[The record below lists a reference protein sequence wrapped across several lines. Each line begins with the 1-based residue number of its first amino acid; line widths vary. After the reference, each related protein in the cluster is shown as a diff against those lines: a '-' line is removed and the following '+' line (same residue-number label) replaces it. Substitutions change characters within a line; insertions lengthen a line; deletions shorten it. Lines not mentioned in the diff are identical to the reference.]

1 MLQQLNNIFRKI
13 FPTEESLAFAL
24 LLVVSIF
31 ILAVLGS
38 TLSPFIVSIIF
49 AYLLIGLNNRI
60 VNLGLSERLSLFI
73 TFSIFMLAGL
83 ALLIWLAPIL
93 YQQLQSI
100 ITELPKWFSQ
110 LRTFISDLPN
120 QYPDLVTSDQIASFL
135 DNVSAQLLV
144 VSQNFLRIS
153 ILGIQNTLSLAV
165 MLVLL
170 PILVYFMLFD
180 RKELIN
186 SFLTILPNNK
196 NMLEKI
202 WAEMDVQLSNYVRG
216 KAFEILIVG
225 MASAILFWSFGLKYT
240 ALLSVL
246 VGLSVLIPYIG
257 AFAVTVPVAVVA
269 YLQFGFGY
277 DFMLLLGLYIVLQV
291 LDGNWLV
298 PMLFSN
304 AVKMHP
310 VTIILAVFV
319 FGGLF
324 GFWGVFFAIPMATFL
339 KAIINAWPSESSG

>member
-24 LLVVSIF
+24 LLMVSIF

-60 VNLGLSERLSLFI
+60 INLGLSERLSLFI
-73 TFSIFMLAGL
+73 TFSFFMLAGL

-135 DNVSAQLLV
+135 DNVSAQLLA

-170 PILVYFMLFD
+170 PILVYFMLYD

-202 WAEMDVQLSNYVRG
+202 WTEMDVQLSNYVRG

>member
-1 MLQQLNNIFRKI
+1 
-13 FPTEESLAFAL
+13 
-24 LLVVSIF
+24 
-31 ILAVLGS
+31 
-38 TLSPFIVSIIF
+38 
-49 AYLLIGLNNRI
+49 
-60 VNLGLSERLSLFI
+60 
-73 TFSIFMLAGL
+73 MLAGL

-135 DNVSAQLLV
+135 DNVSAQLLA

-170 PILVYFMLFD
+170 PILVYFMLYD

-202 WAEMDVQLSNYVRG
+202 WTEMDVQLSNYVRG

-225 MASAILFWSFGLKYT
+225 MASAILFWVFGLKYT

>member
-38 TLSPFIVSIIF
+38 TLSPFIVSVIF

-60 VNLGLSERLSLFI
+60 VNFGLDEKLSLFI

-110 LRTFISDLPN
+110 LRAFISDLPN

-135 DNVSAQLLV
+135 DNVSAQLLA

-225 MASAILFWSFGLKYT
+225 IASAILFWSFGLKYT

-291 LDGNWLV
+291 IDGNWLV

-339 KAIINAWPSESSG
+339 KAIVNAWPSESSG

>member
-24 LLVVSIF
+24 LLMVSIF

-135 DNVSAQLLV
+135 DNVSAQLLA
-144 VSQNFLRIS
+144 VSQDFLRIS

-170 PILVYFMLFD
+170 PILVYFMLYD

-202 WAEMDVQLSNYVRG
+202 WTEMDVQLSNYVRG

>member
-1 MLQQLNNIFRKI
+1 
-13 FPTEESLAFAL
+13 
-24 LLVVSIF
+24 
-31 ILAVLGS
+31 
-38 TLSPFIVSIIF
+38 
-49 AYLLIGLNNRI
+49 
-60 VNLGLSERLSLFI
+60 
-73 TFSIFMLAGL
+73 MLAGL

-135 DNVSAQLLV
+135 DNVSAQLLA

-170 PILVYFMLFD
+170 PILVYFMLYD

-202 WAEMDVQLSNYVRG
+202 WTEMDVQLSNYVRG

-257 AFAVTVPVAVVA
+257 AFVVTVPVAVVA

>member
-1 MLQQLNNIFRKI
+1 
-13 FPTEESLAFAL
+13 
-24 LLVVSIF
+24 
-31 ILAVLGS
+31 
-38 TLSPFIVSIIF
+38 
-49 AYLLIGLNNRI
+49 
-60 VNLGLSERLSLFI
+60 
-73 TFSIFMLAGL
+73 MLAGL

-225 MASAILFWSFGLKYT
+225 IASAILFWSFGLKYT

-257 AFAVTVPVAVVA
+257 AFAVTVPVGVVA

-339 KAIINAWPSESSG
+339 KAIVNAWPSESSG

>member
-24 LLVVSIF
+24 LLLISIF

-38 TLSPFIVSIIF
+38 TLSPFIVSVIF

-60 VNLGLSERLSLFI
+60 VNFGLGERLSLFI

-225 MASAILFWSFGLKYT
+225 IASAILFWSFGLKYT

-291 LDGNWLV
+291 IDGNWLV

-324 GFWGVFFAIPMATFL
+324 GFWGVFFAIPMATFF
-339 KAIINAWPSESSG
+339 KAIVNAWPSESSG

>member
-24 LLVVSIF
+24 LLMVSIF

-60 VNLGLSERLSLFI
+60 VSLGLSERLSLLI

-135 DNVSAQLLV
+135 DNVSAQLLA

-170 PILVYFMLFD
+170 PILVYFMLYD

-202 WAEMDVQLSNYVRG
+202 WTEMDVQLSNYVRG

-257 AFAVTVPVAVVA
+257 AFVVTVPVAVVA

>member
-1 MLQQLNNIFRKI
+1 
-13 FPTEESLAFAL
+13 
-24 LLVVSIF
+24 
-31 ILAVLGS
+31 
-38 TLSPFIVSIIF
+38 
-49 AYLLIGLNNRI
+49 
-60 VNLGLSERLSLFI
+60 
-73 TFSIFMLAGL
+73 MLAGL
-83 ALLIWLAPIL
+83 ALLIWLVPIL

-110 LRTFISDLPN
+110 LRAFISDLPN

-135 DNVSAQLLV
+135 DNVSAQLLA

-180 RKELIN
+180 RKELIH

-225 MASAILFWSFGLKYT
+225 IASAILFWSFGLKYT

-339 KAIINAWPSESSG
+339 KAIVNAWPSESSG

>member
-1 MLQQLNNIFRKI
+1 
-13 FPTEESLAFAL
+13 
-24 LLVVSIF
+24 
-31 ILAVLGS
+31 
-38 TLSPFIVSIIF
+38 
-49 AYLLIGLNNRI
+49 
-60 VNLGLSERLSLFI
+60 
-73 TFSIFMLAGL
+73 MLAGL

-135 DNVSAQLLV
+135 DNVSAQLLA

-170 PILVYFMLFD
+170 PILVYFMLYD

-202 WAEMDVQLSNYVRG
+202 WTEMDVQLSNYVRG

-225 MASAILFWSFGLKYT
+225 IASAILFWSFGLKYT

>member
-73 TFSIFMLAGL
+73 TFSFFMLAGL

-135 DNVSAQLLV
+135 DNVSAQLLA

-170 PILVYFMLFD
+170 PILVYFMLYD

-202 WAEMDVQLSNYVRG
+202 WTEMDVQLSNYVRG

-225 MASAILFWSFGLKYT
+225 IASAILFWSFGLKYT

>member
-1 MLQQLNNIFRKI
+1 
-13 FPTEESLAFAL
+13 
-24 LLVVSIF
+24 
-31 ILAVLGS
+31 
-38 TLSPFIVSIIF
+38 
-49 AYLLIGLNNRI
+49 
-60 VNLGLSERLSLFI
+60 
-73 TFSIFMLAGL
+73 
-83 ALLIWLAPIL
+83 
-93 YQQLQSI
+93 
-100 ITELPKWFSQ
+100 
-110 LRTFISDLPN
+110 LRAFISDLPN

-135 DNVSAQLLV
+135 DNVSAQLLAA
-144 VSQNFLRIS
+144 SQNFLRIS

-186 SFLTILPNNK
+186 SFLKILKNNK
-196 NMLEKI
+196 SMLEKI
-202 WAEMDVQLSNYVRG
+202 WVEMDVQLSNYVRG

-225 MASAILFWSFGLKYT
+225 IASAILFWSFGLKYT

-339 KAIINAWPSESSG
+339 KAIVNAWPSESSG

>member
-1 MLQQLNNIFRKI
+1 
-13 FPTEESLAFAL
+13 
-24 LLVVSIF
+24 
-31 ILAVLGS
+31 
-38 TLSPFIVSIIF
+38 
-49 AYLLIGLNNRI
+49 
-60 VNLGLSERLSLFI
+60 
-73 TFSIFMLAGL
+73 MLAGL

-110 LRTFISDLPN
+110 LRAFISDLPN

-135 DNVSAQLLV
+135 DNVSAQLLA

-180 RKELIN
+180 RKELIH

-202 WAEMDVQLSNYVRG
+202 WAEMDIQLSNYVRG

-225 MASAILFWSFGLKYT
+225 IASAILFWSFGLKYT
-240 ALLSVL
+240 ALLSVM

-339 KAIINAWPSESSG
+339 KAIVNAWPSESSG

>member
-1 MLQQLNNIFRKI
+1 MLQQINNILRKI
-13 FPTEESLAFAL
+13 FPTEESLGFAL
-24 LLVVSIF
+24 LLLFAIF

-38 TLSPFIVSIIF
+38 ALSPFIVSVIF

-60 VNLGLSERLSLFI
+60 LTLGINEKFALFI
-73 TFSIFMLAGL
+73 TFCIFLLAGL

-93 YQQLQSI
+93 YQQIQSL

-110 LRTFISDLPN
+110 LRVFISNLPN

-135 DNVSAQLLV
+135 DNLSTQLLA

-153 ILGIQNTLSLAV
+153 ILGIQNTLSIAV

-180 RKELIN
+180 RRELIQ

-202 WAEMDVQLSNYVRG
+202 WAEMDIQLSNYVRG

-225 MASAILFWSFGLKYT
+225 LASAILFWSFGLKYT

-277 DFMLLLGLYIVLQV
+277 DFMLLLGLYIILQV

-298 PMLFSN
+298 PLLFSN

-339 KAIINAWPSESSG
+339 KAIINAWPSEDLT

>member
-24 LLVVSIF
+24 LLVLSVF
-31 ILAVLGS
+31 ILAILGS
-38 TLSPFIVSIIF
+38 TLSPFIVSVIF
-49 AYLLIGLNNRI
+49 AYLLVGLNNRI
-60 VNLGLSERLSLFI
+60 TNFGLSERLSLFI
-73 TFSIFMLAGL
+73 TFSIFMVAGL

-110 LRTFISDLPN
+110 LRVFISDLPN
-120 QYPDLVTSDQIASFL
+120 RYPDIVTTDQIASFL
-135 DNVSAQLLV
+135 DNVSAQLLA

-153 ILGIQNTLSLAV
+153 ILGIQNTLSLAI

-186 SFLTILPNNK
+186 SFLAILPNNK
-196 NMLEKI
+196 NMLKKI
-202 WAEMDVQLSNYVRG
+202 WDEMDIQLSNYVRG

-225 MASAILFWSFGLKYT
+225 IASAILFWSFGLKYT

-269 YLQFGFGY
+269 YLQFGLGY

-339 KAIINAWPSESSG
+339 KAIVNAWPSESSG

>member
-1 MLQQLNNIFRKI
+1 MLQQINNILRKI
-13 FPTEESLAFAL
+13 FPTEESLGFAL
-24 LLVVSIF
+24 LLLFAIF

-38 TLSPFIVSIIF
+38 ALSPFIVSVIF

-60 VNLGLSERLSLFI
+60 LTLGINEKFALCI
-73 TFSIFMLAGL
+73 TFSIFLLAGL

-93 YQQLQSI
+93 YQQIQSL

-110 LRTFISDLPN
+110 LRIFISNLPN
-120 QYPDLVTSDQIASFL
+120 QYPDLVTTDQIASFL
-135 DNVSAQLLV
+135 DNLSTQLLA

-153 ILGIQNTLSLAV
+153 ILGIQNTLSIAV

-180 RKELIN
+180 RKELIQ

-196 NMLEKI
+196 NMLQKI
-202 WAEMDVQLSNYVRG
+202 WAEMDIQLSNYVRG

-225 MASAILFWSFGLKYT
+225 LASAILFWSFGLKYT

-298 PMLFSN
+298 PLLFSN

-339 KAIINAWPSESSG
+339 KAIINAWPTEDLT

>member
-1 MLQQLNNIFRKI
+1 
-13 FPTEESLAFAL
+13 
-24 LLVVSIF
+24 
-31 ILAVLGS
+31 
-38 TLSPFIVSIIF
+38 
-49 AYLLIGLNNRI
+49 
-60 VNLGLSERLSLFI
+60 
-73 TFSIFMLAGL
+73 MLAGL
-83 ALLIWLAPIL
+83 ALLIWLVPIL

-110 LRTFISDLPN
+110 LRAFISDLPN

-135 DNVSAQLLV
+135 DNVSAQLLA

-225 MASAILFWSFGLKYT
+225 IASAILFWSFGLKYT

-339 KAIINAWPSESSG
+339 KAIVNAWPSESSG

>member
-1 MLQQLNNIFRKI
+1 MLQQLNSILRKI

-24 LLVVSIF
+24 LLLLAML

-38 TLSPFIVSIIF
+38 SLSPFIVSVIF

-60 VNLGLSERLSLFI
+60 VNFGLNEKISLFL
-73 TFSIFMLAGL
+73 TFSIFILGGL

-93 YQQLQSI
+93 YQQIQSLI
-100 ITELPKWFSQ
+100 IELPKWFTQ
-110 LRTFISDLPN
+110 LRGFISDLPN
-120 QYPDLVTSDQIASFL
+120 QYPDLITSDQIASFL
-135 DNVSAQLLV
+135 DNVSAQLLS

-153 ILGIQNTLSLAV
+153 LLGIQNTLSLAV
-165 MLVLL
+165 MLVLI

-186 SFLTILPNNK
+186 SFLSILPNNK

-202 WAEMDVQLSNYVRG
+202 WLEMDIQLSNYVRG

-225 MASAILFWSFGLKYT
+225 LASAILFWSFNLKYT

-257 AFAVTVPVAVVA
+257 AFAVTIPVAVVA
-269 YLQFGFGY
+269 YLQFGNNY
-277 DFMLLLGLYIVLQV
+277 EFMLLFGLYLALQV

-298 PMLFSN
+298 PLLFSS

-310 VTIILAVFV
+310 ITIILAVFV

-339 KAIINAWPSESSG
+339 KAVINAWPTESLG

>member
-1 MLQQLNNIFRKI
+1 
-13 FPTEESLAFAL
+13 
-24 LLVVSIF
+24 
-31 ILAVLGS
+31 
-38 TLSPFIVSIIF
+38 
-49 AYLLIGLNNRI
+49 
-60 VNLGLSERLSLFI
+60 
-73 TFSIFMLAGL
+73 MLAGL
-83 ALLIWLAPIL
+83 ALLIWLVPIL

-144 VSQNFLRIS
+144 VSQSFLRIS

-225 MASAILFWSFGLKYT
+225 IASAILFWSFGLKYT

-324 GFWGVFFAIPMATFL
+324 GFWGVFFAIPMATFF
-339 KAIINAWPSESSG
+339 KAIVNAWPSESSG

>member
-1 MLQQLNNIFRKI
+1 
-13 FPTEESLAFAL
+13 
-24 LLVVSIF
+24 
-31 ILAVLGS
+31 
-38 TLSPFIVSIIF
+38 
-49 AYLLIGLNNRI
+49 
-60 VNLGLSERLSLFI
+60 
-73 TFSIFMLAGL
+73 MLAGL

-135 DNVSAQLLV
+135 DNVSAQLLA
-144 VSQNFLRIS
+144 VSQDFLRIS

-170 PILVYFMLFD
+170 PILVYFMLYD

-202 WAEMDVQLSNYVRG
+202 WTEMDVQLSNYVRG

-225 MASAILFWSFGLKYT
+225 IASAILFWSFGLKYT

-339 KAIINAWPSESSG
+339 KAIVNAWPSESSG

>member
-1 MLQQLNNIFRKI
+1 
-13 FPTEESLAFAL
+13 
-24 LLVVSIF
+24 
-31 ILAVLGS
+31 
-38 TLSPFIVSIIF
+38 
-49 AYLLIGLNNRI
+49 
-60 VNLGLSERLSLFI
+60 
-73 TFSIFMLAGL
+73 MLAGL

-110 LRTFISDLPN
+110 LRAFISDLPN

-135 DNVSAQLLV
+135 DNVSAQLLA

-225 MASAILFWSFGLKYT
+225 IASGILFWSFGLKYT

-339 KAIINAWPSESSG
+339 KAIVNAWPSESSG

>member
-1 MLQQLNNIFRKI
+1 
-13 FPTEESLAFAL
+13 
-24 LLVVSIF
+24 
-31 ILAVLGS
+31 
-38 TLSPFIVSIIF
+38 
-49 AYLLIGLNNRI
+49 
-60 VNLGLSERLSLFI
+60 
-73 TFSIFMLAGL
+73 MLAGL
-83 ALLIWLAPIL
+83 ALLIWLVPIL

-110 LRTFISDLPN
+110 LRAFISDLPN

-135 DNVSAQLLV
+135 DNVSAQLLA

-180 RKELIN
+180 RKELIH

-202 WAEMDVQLSNYVRG
+202 WAEMDIQLSNYVRG

-225 MASAILFWSFGLKYT
+225 IASAILFWSFGLKYT
-240 ALLSVL
+240 ALLSVM

-339 KAIINAWPSESSG
+339 KAIVNAWPSESSG

>member
-24 LLVVSIF
+24 LLMVSIF

-135 DNVSAQLLV
+135 DNVSAQLLA

-153 ILGIQNTLSLAV
+153 ILGIQNTLSLSV
-165 MLVLL
+165 LLVLL
-170 PILVYFMLFD
+170 PILVYFMLYD

-202 WAEMDVQLSNYVRG
+202 WTEMDVQLSNYVRG

-225 MASAILFWSFGLKYT
+225 IASAILFWSFGLKYT

-339 KAIINAWPSESSG
+339 KAIVNAWPSES

>member
-1 MLQQLNNIFRKI
+1 
-13 FPTEESLAFAL
+13 
-24 LLVVSIF
+24 
-31 ILAVLGS
+31 
-38 TLSPFIVSIIF
+38 
-49 AYLLIGLNNRI
+49 
-60 VNLGLSERLSLFI
+60 
-73 TFSIFMLAGL
+73 MLAGL

-135 DNVSAQLLV
+135 DNVSAQLLA

-170 PILVYFMLFD
+170 PILVYFMLYD

-202 WAEMDVQLSNYVRG
+202 WTEMDVQLSNYVRG

-225 MASAILFWSFGLKYT
+225 IASAILFWSFGLKYT

-339 KAIINAWPSESSG
+339 KAIVNAWPSESSG

>member
-73 TFSIFMLAGL
+73 TFSFFMLAGL

-135 DNVSAQLLV
+135 DNVSAQLLA

-170 PILVYFMLFD
+170 PILVYFMLYD

-202 WAEMDVQLSNYVRG
+202 WTEMDVQLSNYVRG

-257 AFAVTVPVAVVA
+257 AFVVTVPVAVVA

-339 KAIINAWPSESSG
+339 KAIVNAWPSESSG

>member
-38 TLSPFIVSIIF
+38 TLSPFIVSVIF
-49 AYLLIGLNNRI
+49 AYLLIGLSNRI
-60 VNLGLSERLSLFI
+60 VNFGLGEKLSLFI

-110 LRTFISDLPN
+110 LRAFISDLPN

-135 DNVSAQLLV
+135 DNVSAQLLAA
-144 VSQNFLRIS
+144 SQNFLRIS

-196 NMLEKI
+196 SMLEKI
-202 WAEMDVQLSNYVRG
+202 WVEMDVQLSNYVRG

-225 MASAILFWSFGLKYT
+225 IASAILFWSFGLKYT

-339 KAIINAWPSESSG
+339 KAIVNAWPSESSG

>member
-1 MLQQLNNIFRKI
+1 MLQQINNILRKI
-13 FPTEESLAFAL
+13 FPTEESLGFAL
-24 LLVVSIF
+24 LLLFAIF

-38 TLSPFIVSIIF
+38 ALSPFIVSVIF

-60 VNLGLSERLSLFI
+60 LTLGINEKFALFI
-73 TFSIFMLAGL
+73 TFSIFLLAGL

-93 YQQLQSI
+93 YQQIQSL

-110 LRTFISDLPN
+110 LRVFISNLPN

-135 DNVSAQLLV
+135 DNLSTQLLA

-153 ILGIQNTLSLAV
+153 ILGIQNTLSIAV

-180 RKELIN
+180 RKELIQ

-202 WAEMDVQLSNYVRG
+202 WAEMDIQLSNYVRG

-225 MASAILFWSFGLKYT
+225 LASAILFWSFGLKYT

-277 DFMLLLGLYIVLQV
+277 DFMLLLVLYIILQV

-298 PMLFSN
+298 PLLFSN

-339 KAIINAWPSESSG
+339 KAIINAWPSENLT

>member
-38 TLSPFIVSIIF
+38 TLSPFIVSVIF

-60 VNLGLSERLSLFI
+60 INFGLDERLSLFI

-135 DNVSAQLLV
+135 DNVSAQLLA

-225 MASAILFWSFGLKYT
+225 IASAILFWSFGLKYT

-339 KAIINAWPSESSG
+339 KAIVNAWPSESSG

>member
-73 TFSIFMLAGL
+73 TFSFFMLAGL

-110 LRTFISDLPN
+110 LRAFISDLPN

-186 SFLTILPNNK
+186 SFLAILPNNK

-257 AFAVTVPVAVVA
+257 AFVVTVPVAVVA

>member
-24 LLVVSIF
+24 LLMVSIF

-73 TFSIFMLAGL
+73 TFSFFMLAGL

-135 DNVSAQLLV
+135 DNVSAQLLA

-170 PILVYFMLFD
+170 PILVYFMLYD

-202 WAEMDVQLSNYVRG
+202 WTEMDVQLSNYVRG

-225 MASAILFWSFGLKYT
+225 IASAILFWSFGLKYT

-339 KAIINAWPSESSG
+339 KAIVNAWPSESSG

>member
-24 LLVVSIF
+24 LLMVSIF

-60 VNLGLSERLSLFI
+60 VNLGLGERLSLFI

-110 LRTFISDLPN
+110 LRAFISDLPN

-135 DNVSAQLLV
+135 DNVSAQLLAA
-144 VSQNFLRIS
+144 SQNFLRIS

-165 MLVLL
+165 ML
-170 PILVYFMLFD
+170 F
-180 RKELIN
+180 
-186 SFLTILPNNK
+186 
-196 NMLEKI
+196 
-202 WAEMDVQLSNYVRG
+202 
-216 KAFEILIVG
+216 
-225 MASAILFWSFGLKYT
+225 
-240 ALLSVL
+240 
-246 VGLSVLIPYIG
+246 
-257 AFAVTVPVAVVA
+257 
-269 YLQFGFGY
+269 
-277 DFMLLLGLYIVLQV
+277 
-291 LDGNWLV
+291 
-298 PMLFSN
+298 
-304 AVKMHP
+304 
-310 VTIILAVFV
+310 
-319 FGGLF
+319 
-324 GFWGVFFAIPMATFL
+324 
-339 KAIINAWPSESSG
+339 